1 MKGRL
6 ELSVKQKRSNNDG
19 FEELLNVHT
28 QALEA
33 NSKIVVELLEVL
45 SGKEL
50 SFKDKESLKKIK
62 RELQSI
68 DSKVDSLGVSNNFTK
83 DEESWW

>member
-1 MKGRL
+1 M
-6 ELSVKQKRSNNDG
+6 STKQKRSNNDG

-33 NSKIVVELLEVL
+33 NSKIVVELLEAL
-45 SGKEL
+45 SSKNL

-68 DSKVDSLGVSNNFTK
+68 DNKVDSLGVSNSFVK

>member
-1 MKGRL
+1 M
-6 ELSVKQKRSNNDG
+6 STKQKRSNNDG

-33 NSKIVVELLEVL
+33 NSKIVVELLEAL
-45 SGKEL
+45 SSKNL

-68 DSKVDSLGVSNNFTK
+68 DNKVDSLGVSNSIVK